1 MNSVKPYND
10 ESSKKEQVEIMF
22 DAIAPKYDLLN
33 RILSL
38 GIDISWRKRVIQII
52 KKENSKF
59 ILDIAT
65 GTGDLAIALAKTD
78 TTKIIGLDLSEQMLS
93 FGREKIK
100 NNHLDSKIEMI
111 KGDSEHLEFPDNHF
125 DAVTAAFGVR
135 NFGNLNKG
143 LAEMYRVTKKDGNLV
158 ILEFSKPSNKFF
170 KTIYYFYF
178 CYVLPFI
185 GKLISKDSRAYTY
198 LPESVEAF
206 PSGNEFVKIL
216 EEIGFKTIKWIPL
229 TFGISSI
236 YWAKK

>member
-100 NNHLDSKIEMI
+100 NMI

-143 LAEMYRVTKKDGNLV
+143 LAEMYRVTKKDGNIV

>member
-1 MNSVKPYND
+1 MSTVKPYND
-10 ESSKKEQVEIMF
+10 DSSKKEQVELMF

-38 GIDISWRKRVIQII
+38 GIDISWRKKVIKII
-52 KKENSKF
+52 KKADSKF

>member
-65 GTGDLAIALAKTD
+65 GTGDLGIALAKTD

-216 EEIGFKTIKWIPL
+216 E
-229 TFGISSI
+229 
-236 YWAKK
+236 

>member
-100 NNHLDSKIEMI
+100 NNHLDSKIAML

-143 LAEMYRVTKKDGNLV
+143 LAEMYRVTKKL
-158 ILEFSKPSNKFF
+158 SN
-170 KTIYYFYF
+170 
-178 CYVLPFI
+178 
-185 GKLISKDSRAYTY
+185 S
-198 LPESVEAF
+198 
-206 PSGNEFVKIL
+206 
-216 EEIGFKTIKWIPL
+216 
-229 TFGISSI
+229 
-236 YWAKK
+236 

>member
-59 ILDIAT
+59 ILDI
-65 GTGDLAIALAKTD
+65 
-78 TTKIIGLDLSEQMLS
+78 
-93 FGREKIK
+93 
-100 NNHLDSKIEMI
+100 DSKIEMI

-143 LAEMYRVTKKDGNLV
+143 LAEMYRVTKKDGNIV

>member
-10 ESSKKEQVEIMF
+10 DSSKKEQVELMF

-38 GIDISWRKRVIQII
+38 GIDISWRKKVIKII
-52 KKENSKF
+52 KKADSKF

-143 LAEMYRVTKKDGNLV
+143 LAEMYRVTKKDGNIV

>member
-93 FGREKIK
+93 FGREK
-100 NNHLDSKIEMI
+100 
-111 KGDSEHLEFPDNHF
+111 
-125 DAVTAAFGVR
+125 
-135 NFGNLNKG
+135 
-143 LAEMYRVTKKDGNLV
+143 KKDT
-158 ILEFSKPSNKFF
+158 K
-170 KTIYYFYF
+170 
-178 CYVLPFI
+178 
-185 GKLISKDSRAYTY
+185 
-198 LPESVEAF
+198 
-206 PSGNEFVKIL
+206 
-216 EEIGFKTIKWIPL
+216 
-229 TFGISSI
+229 
-236 YWAKK
+236 

>member
-143 LAEMYRVTKKDGNLV
+143 LAEMYRVTKKDGNIV

>member
-1 MNSVKPYND
+1 MSTVKPYKD
-10 ESSKKEQVEIMF
+10 DSSKKEQVEIMF
-22 DAIAPKYDLLN
+22 DAIAPKYDFLN

-38 GIDISWRKRVIQII
+38 GIDISWRKRVIKII
-52 KKENSKF
+52 KRANAKF

-65 GTGDLAIALAKTD
+65 GTGDLAIAMAKTEAV
-78 TTKIIGLDLSEQMLS
+78 KIIGLDLSEQMLNI
-93 FGREKIK
+93 GKQKII
-100 NNHLDSKIEMI
+100 NQHLESKIELI
-111 KGDSEHLEFPDNHF
+111 KGDSEQLSFPENHF

-135 NFGNLNKG
+135 NFGNLKKG
-143 LAEMYRVTKKDGNLV
+143 LSEMYRVSKENGDLI

-185 GKLISKDSRAYTY
+185 GKLISKDARAYTY

-206 PSGNEFVKIL
+206 PSGVEFVKIL

>member
-10 ESSKKEQVEIMF
+10 ESSKKEQVEFMF

-38 GIDISWRKRVIQII
+38 GIDISWRKKVIKII
-52 KKENSKF
+52 KKEKSKF

-100 NNHLDSKIEMI
+100 NNRLDSKIDMI
-111 KGDSEHLEFPDNHF
+111 KGDSEQLEFPDNHF

-143 LAEMYRVTKKDGNLV
+143 LAEMYRVTKKEGNLV
-158 ILEFSKPSNKFF
+158 ILEFSKPTNKFF

-185 GKLISKDSRAYTY
+185 GKLISKDSRAYT
-198 LPESVEAF
+198 
-206 PSGNEFVKIL
+206 
-216 EEIGFKTIKWIPL
+216 
-229 TFGISSI
+229 
-236 YWAKK
+236 

>member
-1 MNSVKPYND
+1 MNTVKPYND
-10 ESSKKEQVEIMF
+10 DSSKKEQVEIMF

-143 LAEMYRVTKKDGNLV
+143 LAEMYRVTKKDGNIV

>member
-38 GIDISWRKRVIQII
+38 GIDISWRKREIQII

>member
-10 ESSKKEQVEIMF
+10 ESSKKEQVEFMF

-38 GIDISWRKRVIQII
+38 GIDISWRKKVIKII
-52 KKENSKF
+52 KKEKSKF

-100 NNHLDSKIEMI
+100 NNRLDSKIDMI
-111 KGDSEHLEFPDNHF
+111 KGDSEQLEFPDNHF

-143 LAEMYRVTKKDGNLV
+143 LAEMYRVTKKEGNLV
-158 ILEFSKPSNKFF
+158 ILEFSKPTNKFF

>member
-22 DAIAPKYDLLN
+22 DAIAQKYDILN
-33 RILSL
+33 RILYL

-216 EEIGFKTIKWIPL
+216 EEIE
-229 TFGISSI
+229 
-236 YWAKK
+236 

>member
-10 ESSKKEQVEIMF
+10 DSSKKEQVELMF

>member
-10 ESSKKEQVEIMF
+10 ESSKKEQVEFMF

-38 GIDISWRKRVIQII
+38 GIDISWRKKVIQII
-52 KKENSKF
+52 KKEKSKF

-100 NNHLDSKIEMI
+100 NNRLDSKIDMI
-111 KGDSEHLEFPDNHF
+111 KGDSEQLEFPDNHF

-143 LAEMYRVTKKDGNLV
+143 LAEMYRVTKKEGNLV
-158 ILEFSKPSNKFF
+158 ILEFSKPTNKFF

>member
-1 MNSVKPYND
+1 MSTVKPYND
-10 ESSKKEQVEIMF
+10 ESSKKEQVELMF

-38 GIDISWRKRVIQII
+38 GIDISWRKKVIKII
-52 KKENSKF
+52 KKADSKF

>member
-1 MNSVKPYND
+1 MSTVKPYKD
-10 ESSKKEQVEIMF
+10 DSSKKEQVEIMF
-22 DAIAPKYDLLN
+22 DAIAPKYDFLN

-38 GIDISWRKRVIQII
+38 GIDISWRKRVIKII
-52 KKENSKF
+52 KRANAKF

-65 GTGDLAIALAKTD
+65 GTGDLAIAMAKTEAV
-78 TTKIIGLDLSEQMLS
+78 KIIGLDLSEQMLNI
-93 FGREKIK
+93 GKQKII
-100 NNHLDSKIEMI
+100 NQHLESKIELI
-111 KGDSEHLEFPDNHF
+111 KGDSEQLSFPENHF

-135 NFGNLNKG
+135 NFGNLKKG
-143 LAEMYRVTKKDGNLV
+143 LSEMYRVTKENGDLI

-185 GKLISKDSRAYTY
+185 GKLISKDARAYTY

-206 PSGNEFVKIL
+206 PSGVEFVKIL